1 MTATKYVEITLIRYA
16 SAYII
21 IRNSGRMGRYN
32 NMFIVFDPLA
42 AHQINEAN
50 YLNIFYE
57 RALKYNLEK
66 NLRIALNGRRLI

>member
-1 MTATKYVEITLIRYA
+1 MTATKYVEM
-16 SAYII
+16 AYII

-66 NLRIALNGRRLI
+66 NLKITLNERRSM